1 MASRASLPAAERRL
15 RSQLHQLLS
24 QSEGFLHGSLIE
36 MSRRCGN
43 PRCRCAREDALKH
56 RSLYLG
62 QTCAGK
68 PTMLYVPADLE
79 PVVRRWVEDYRRA
92 AALLEEL
99 CGQGRERIGEAKVQ
113 ARAHKRENR
122 TKAAAAKGKSTG
134 KTKGYGSKTK
144 TTRNQ
149 APKPS

>member
-1 MASRASLPAAERRL
+1 VTSRTSLPAAERRL

-24 QSEGFLHGSLIE
+24 QAEGFLHGSLIE

-62 QTCAGK
+62 QTRSGK
-68 PTMLYVPADLE
+68 SSMLYVPADLE
-79 PVVRRWVEDYRRA
+79 ATVRRWVEDYQRA

-99 CGQGRERIGEAKVQ
+99 CAQGRERVGEAKTRERERKRSK
-113 ARAHKRENR
+113 RA
-122 TKAAAAKGKSTG
+122 KAAAAKGKSAG
-134 KTKGYGSKTK
+134 RSKGGGGK